1 MDNIDGVGGIGGNGG
16 IGGLKPT
23 LQPALCP
30 RCTSYARL
38 AFLISS
44 ILRNTLRPL
53 KKFQTVFFIKCEKY
67 NVIPAQ
73 MICCPSTQNKK
84 QSCNILIYIVIF
96 IYVYLR
102 YANARLHKYI
112 RVTV

>member
-1 MDNIDGVGGIGGNGG
+1 KVFWGIGVIRRFRFSVGLGKMDNIDGVGGIGGNGG

-73 MICCPSTQNKK
+73 AGI
-84 QSCNILIYIVIF
+84 
-96 IYVYLR
+96 
-102 YANARLHKYI
+102 
-112 RVTV
+112 

>member
-1 MDNIDGVGGIGGNGG
+1 MGGMDNIDGVGGIGGNGG

-73 MICCPSTQNKK
+73 AGNLVCRCGNLSDK
-84 QSCNILIYIVIF
+84 
-96 IYVYLR
+96 
-102 YANARLHKYI
+102 
-112 RVTV
+112 TVSLDFTP

>member
-1 MDNIDGVGGIGGNGG
+1 MDGFVIPDNTAI
-16 IGGLKPT
+16 LKPVIPDNT
-23 LQPALCP
+23 A
-30 RCTSYARL
+30 
-38 AFLISS
+38 
-44 ILRNTLRPL
+44 ILKP
-53 KKFQTVFFIKCEKY
+53 
-67 NVIPAQ
+67 VIPAQ

>member
-1 MDNIDGVGGIGGNGG
+1 MDNIDGVGGIGN

-53 KKFQTVFFIKCEKY
+53 KKFQTVFFIKCKKY

-73 MICCPSTQNKK
+73 AGI
-84 QSCNILIYIVIF
+84 
-96 IYVYLR
+96 
-102 YANARLHKYI
+102 
-112 RVTV
+112 